1 MTRPGSAM
9 PDAPGATDS
18 RRGALW
24 WLGPLFWAVAA
35 FVLGAGI
42 WYATTSRTVGTW
54 DAASNLVAARNI
66 AEGKGFTT
74 DFVQD
79 LVVPHEL
86 PDLES
91 VRAPGAVYLIGALFR
106 LTGVNLATPVLVN
119 VAWIL
124 LSAIILRAAIA
135 AVGPPWLAS
144 IVGLLMLLGA
154 NNYVVVPYVNN
165 NLLVLLTVVGLWLA
179 VRADPRS
186 GNGWWIAVASGALT
200 GFAFLTKQTYILGF
214 VPFTIILIG
223 TLRGLTRVQRLARL
237 VAAGA
242 VTLVVSAPYLVTN
255 IVRHGTPIH
264 SPIQQLRLPVRYGII
279 PVDGFQ
285 RRVLFDQPAPRIGD
299 IAESIGVHGML
310 SRNLEIARQ
319 VADAALGRGLLVVFW
334 AMGALIFVRR
344 HRWHLYAMAG
354 MLAVPGFFDSL
365 WWVPEPRYLYPLYAV
380 LLFVAALGTID
391 YLEAPAAEF
400 TARVRQRIQRAFG
413 GLMAVAFALALLT
426 AQGAW
431 RAERSGA
438 EVGEPAW
445 APHVRRIPPDA
456 VVLTSAVPHVP
467 WWTRRRA
474 VIEPWGTRSDLER
487 VMQLYAPTH
496 YLDVAPGPRSDRPE
510 FEPGE
515 LVPLAGGE
523 GWELHAIATGKR

>member
-1 MTRPGSAM
+1 M
-9 PDAPGATDS
+9 PEAPGAGVP
-18 RRGALW
+18 RRASLS
-24 WLGPLFWAVAA
+24 WLGPLFWVVAA
-35 FVLGAGI
+35 LVLGAGV
-42 WYATTSRTVGTW
+42 WYAATSRTVGTW
-54 DAASNLVAARNI
+54 DAASNLVAARSI

-86 PDLES
+86 PEPET
-91 VRAPGAVYLIGALFR
+91 VRAPGAVYVIGALFR

-135 AVGPPWLAS
+135 AVGPSWLANV
-144 IVGLLMLLGA
+144 VGLLMLLGA

-165 NLLVLLTVVGLWLA
+165 NLLVLLTVVGSWLA
-179 VRADPRS
+179 VRVDRRA
-186 GNGWWIAVASGALT
+186 GNGWWIAIAAGALT

-223 TLRGLTRVQRLARL
+223 TLREVTRMQRLARL

-242 VTLVVSAPYLVTN
+242 VTIAVSSPYLVTN

-285 RRVLFDQPAPRIGD
+285 RRVLFDQPAPSFG
-299 IAESIGVHGML
+299 AVVASIGVHGML
-310 SRNLEIARQ
+310 SRNLQLARE
-319 VADAALGRGLLVVFW
+319 VADAALGRGLVVVCW
-334 AMGALIFVRR
+334 ALGALVFMRR
-344 HRWHLYAMAG
+344 HRTHLYAMAG
-354 MLAVPGFFDSL
+354 TLAVPGFFDSL
-365 WWVPEPRYLYPLYAV
+365 WWVPEPRYLYPLYSV

-391 YLEAPAAEF
+391 YLEDARTELPP
-400 TARVRQRIQRAFG
+400 RVRLRIQRAFA
-413 GLMAVAFALALLT
+413 GLMAAAFALALLT

-438 EVGEPAW
+438 SVGEPAW
-445 APHVRRIPPDA
+445 AAHVRRIPPDA
-456 VVLTSAVPHVP
+456 VVLTSNVPYVA
-467 WWTRRRA
+467 WWTRRMA
-474 VIEPWGTRSDLER
+474 VIEPWGTRNDLEQ
-487 VMQLYAPTH
+487 VMRLYAPTH
-496 YLDVAPGPRSDRPE
+496 YLDVVPGPRADRPE
-510 FEPGE
+510 FAPGE
-515 LVPLAGGE
+515 LVPLASGE
-523 GWELHAIATGKR
+523 GWELHTLVPRPR